1 MRPLQPVTLSDLILS
16 RLALVKEGGLTKSKL
31 KDAVKAI
38 AAGQLSASAL
48 SEQLEQALISL
59 EEKGYA
65 EPLGKARYQATDK
78 GTQYT
83 LKQLKLEALPARL
96 QWPTLKNTYW
106 IAYALGLPALTS
118 ETRKRLADA
127 DGLRAVILQT
137 EYDLLTEA
145 FSTLTET
152 RNALLW
158 QQLCD
163 PSVTQS
169 LQDQLPQLSQ
179 QAFNQGVLMGVLLNN
194 LLQTPKPLKWDKAL
208 KQLVAKAASA
218 RRTDP
223 NELRLA
229 ILRQAFADKSVESVS
244 ATEISNPPT
253 SEAFTQPKAFS
264 NRELEDFADTVL
276 AAAKDTEDGWFGDH
290 KVFISQVWKTLS
302 SQQLNLNLTLDEFK
316 QKLLA
321 ASRKEW
327 ISLSRADL
335 GYSLD
340 SEDVAASEIIHLQRQ
355 FHFIRT
361 D

>member
-1 MRPLQPVTLSDLILS
+1 MRPLQPITLSDLVLS
-16 RLALVKEGGLTKSKL
+16 RLALVKEEGLTKSKL

-38 AAGQLSASAL
+38 TAGQLFASAL

-65 EPLGKARYQATDK
+65 EPVGKARYQATDR

-83 LKQLKLEALPARL
+83 LKQLKLEALSARL

-106 IAYALGLPALTS
+106 IAYALDLPALTS

-137 EYDLLTEA
+137 EYDLPTEM
-145 FSTLTET
+145 FSTLTKT

-179 QAFNQGVLMGVLLNN
+179 QAFNQGAVMEVLLNN

-208 KQLVAKAASA
+208 KQLVAKAAGA

-229 ILRQAFADKSVESVS
+229 VLRQALTDMSIESAFGS
-244 ATEISNPPT
+244 ETSNLPT
-253 SEAFTQPKAFS
+253 PAFS
-264 NRELEDFADTVL
+264 AQAEALSDLKLEDFANSVL
-276 AAAKDTEDGWFGDH
+276 AAAKNTKKGRFGEY
-290 KVFISQVWKTLS
+290 KVFISYVWRTWKT
-302 SQQLNLNLTLDEFK
+302 QQSHPPLTLEAFK
-316 QKLLA
+316 QRLLE
-321 ASRKEW
+321 ASRQDLIK
-327 ISLSRADL
+327 LGRADL
-335 GYSLD
+335 AYSLD
-340 SEDVAASEIIHLQRQ
+340 SKDVAASEIVYLQSE

>member
-1 MRPLQPVTLSDLILS
+1 MRPLQPITLSDLILS

-38 AAGQLSASAL
+38 AASQLSTSAL
-48 SEQLEQALISL
+48 SEQLEQALTSL

-65 EPLGKARYQATDK
+65 ESTGKARYQVTDK
-78 GTQYT
+78 GTQYI
-83 LKQLKLEALPARL
+83 LKQLKLETLPARL
-96 QWPTLKNTYW
+96 QWPTFKNTYW

-137 EYDLLTEA
+137 EYDLPKEA

-169 LQDQLPQLSQ
+169 LQEQLPQLRQ
-179 QAFNQGVLMGVLLNN
+179 QAFNQGAVMGVLLNN

-208 KQLVAKAASA
+208 KQLVAKAAGA

-229 ILRQAFADKSVESVS
+229 VLRQALTDRSVESAS
-244 ATEISNPPT
+244 KSRISNPLT
-253 SEAFTQPKAFS
+253 SEASTQPKAFS
-264 NRELEDFADTVL
+264 NRELEDFANTVL
-276 AAAKDTEDGWFGDH
+276 AAAKDTKKGRFGEY
-290 KVFISQVWKTLS
+290 KVFISHVWRTWKT
-302 SQQLNLNLTLDEFK
+302 QQPDSPLTLEVFK
-316 QKLLA
+316 QRLLE
-321 ASRKEW
+321 ASRQDLIK
-327 ISLSRADL
+327 LGRADL
-335 GYSLD
+335 AYSLD
-340 SEDVAASEIIHLQRQ
+340 SEDVATSEIIYLQSE